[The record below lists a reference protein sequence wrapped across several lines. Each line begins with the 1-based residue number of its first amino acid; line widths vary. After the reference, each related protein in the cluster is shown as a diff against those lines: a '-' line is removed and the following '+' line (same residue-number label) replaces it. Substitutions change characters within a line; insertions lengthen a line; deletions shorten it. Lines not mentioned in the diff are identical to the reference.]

1 MRSLPY
7 NSLPSI
13 DGIQLTIKRGDCV
26 NTEGSGNKYWKL
38 KYNLQ
43 QAMDEKALGLLTFG
57 GAFSNHL
64 AATAAACARSGLQSV
79 GVVRGEEWAD
89 PQKKNPT
96 LEFCKQKGMQLH
108 FLSRSAYRNKNS
120 TELQKTLQQQY
131 PNFMLLPE
139 GGTNALA
146 VKGCAEVL
154 TTADHKYDT
163 ICVAVGT
170 GGTLA
175 GLATGSTEHQ
185 QLLGFMSLR
194 DTGMAERITPYTTTS
209 NWQLIHDYTF
219 GGYAKTPEAL
229 IAFINNFKKKFKIPL
244 EPLYTGKMLFGIFDL
259 IKTGQWRWGKNVL
272 IIHTGGLQGVAGIN
286 QRLAKKGQPLLL

>member
-13 DGIQLTIKRGDCV
+13 DGIQLTIKRGDCID
-26 NTEGSGNKYWKL
+26 TEGSGNKYWKL

-96 LEFCKQKGMQLH
+96 LEFCKQQGMQLH

-154 TTADHKYDT
+154 TAADHKYDT

-185 QLLGFMSLR
+185 QL
-194 DTGMAERITPYTTTS
+194 
-209 NWQLIHDYTF
+209 
-219 GGYAKTPEAL
+219 
-229 IAFINNFKKKFKIPL
+229 
-244 EPLYTGKMLFGIFDL
+244 
-259 IKTGQWRWGKNVL
+259 
-272 IIHTGGLQGVAGIN
+272 
-286 QRLAKKGQPLLL
+286 